1 MDLLVDLKMSVL
13 NVNFVMI
20 YIIHK
25 MSVLLRNHLNY
36 MKHSIFEFFFEEF
49 NK

>member
-20 YIIHK
+20 YIIHE
-25 MSVLLRNHLNY
+25 MLVLLGNHLNY
-36 MKHSIFEFFFEEF
+36 MKDSIFESFFEEF